1 MLPSCAW
8 YCILRWLCSMQHMR
22 IKSPPVQECTDVT
35 AGVEK
40 LLSLLLKFQAVTV
53 GNCVTK
59 QGPVIIFSP
68 SISGISDRMSCI
80 PFLLCSAWFIF
91 LQLFLILPCQKLQSA
106 QLLFLPT
113 KGGQEEIRYK
123 VTIQFILIDMTFLWI
138 FLKLVWIGKRVFMV
152 GV

>member
-1 MLPSCAW
+1 MS
-8 YCILRWLCSMQHMR
+8 
-22 IKSPPVQECTDVT
+22 IKRPPVQECTDVT

-59 QGPVIIFSP
+59 QEPVIIFSL
-68 SISGISDRMSCI
+68 SISGISGRMSCI
-80 PFLLCSAWFIF
+80 PFLLSSARFIF

-106 QLLFLPT
+106 QLLPLPT
-113 KGGQEEIRYK
+113 KGGQEEIRNK
-123 VTIQFILIDMTFLWI
+123 LTIQFILIDMTFLWI
-138 FLKLVWIGKRVFMV
+138 FLKLVWNGNCAFMV

>member
-1 MLPSCAW
+1 MS
-8 YCILRWLCSMQHMR
+8 
-22 IKSPPVQECTDVT
+22 IKRPPVQECTDVT

-59 QGPVIIFSP
+59 QEPVIIFSP
-68 SISGISDRMSCI
+68 SISGISGRMSCI
-80 PFLLCSAWFIF
+80 PFLLSSARFIF

-106 QLLFLPT
+106 QLLPLPT
-113 KGGQEEIRYK
+113 KGGQEEIRNK
-123 VTIQFILIDMTFLWI
+123 LTIQFILIDMTFLWI
-138 FLKLVWIGKRVFMV
+138 FLKLVWNGNCAFMV

>member
-1 MLPSCAW
+1 MS
-8 YCILRWLCSMQHMR
+8 
-22 IKSPPVQECTDVT
+22 IKRPPVQECTDVT

-59 QGPVIIFSP
+59 QEPVIIFSP
-68 SISGISDRMSCI
+68 SISGISGRMSCI
-80 PFLLCSAWFIF
+80 PFLLSSARFIF

-106 QLLFLPT
+106 QLLPLPT

-123 VTIQFILIDMTFLWI
+123 LTIQFILIDMTFLWT
-138 FLKLVWIGKRVFMV
+138 FFKLVWNGKRTFMV